1 VAKEQGRFEAAGV
14 SGPVLISIGDEEKI
28 KTFIDANPGIPKNIM
43 FADNSDTFEA
53 YAAANFGK
61 IGENGPPSK
70 MDLKPPEGV
79 NWFKYISNVGKL
91 TTIKKWNEVPES
103 VLKLGGTFILDGDT
117 VTYGWADEIPGDYP
131 DVAEL
136 LKAAGA

>member
-1 VAKEQGRFEAAGV
+1 
-14 SGPVLISIGDEEKI
+14 
-28 KTFIDANPGIPKNIM
+28 M